1 MPTRREFLLIIV
13 SGIIMLVL
21 FNLMSDIN
29 ERQRD
34 EYRATMQNME
44 NEIACLFQALNP
56 IDFEV
61 HVWEATA
68 YAPLDPDAVEGVCYA
83 GDPNITA
90 SGLPIEPGISVAAG
104 PSVPFGTWLWI
115 EGLGW
120 RRVDDRGGAIRDGS
134 IDICMI
140 TREDAI
146 RFGRRKVT
154 VIIPKWEEVE

>member
-1 MPTRREFLLIIV
+1 MSTRREFLLMIMF
-13 SGIIMLVL
+13 GIIMLVL

-44 NEIACLFQALNP
+44 NEIACLFQALNQ

-68 YAPLDPDAVEGVCYA
+68 YAPLDSDAVEGVCYA

-115 EGLGW
+115 EDLGW
-120 RRVDDRGGAIRDGS
+120 RRVDDRGGGIKDGEV
-134 IDICMI
+134 DICMI
-140 TREDAI
+140 TRESALE
-146 RFGRRKVT
+146 FGRRQVR
-154 VIIPKWEEVE
+154 VIIPTGDIQ